1 MKLPCDKRSA
11 SASQVA
17 PMQVDPRQEETQEEP
32 QDSASK
38 VVGTQVSSQ
47 QVPDEVPE
55 STLAT
60 ACPAQEMDLSRFSSQ
75 VVSKPLHLVD
85 IKPIFT
91 EYVEKALLRFKVV
104 TRPWN
109 FNS

>member
-1 MKLPCDKRSA
+1 MKLPGDKRSA
-11 SASQVA
+11 SQVV
-17 PMQVDPRQEETQEEP
+17 PMQVDEEPQEEP

-47 QVPDEVPE
+47 QVPE

-60 ACPAQEMDLSRFSSQ
+60 ACPAQEMDLSCFSSQ
-75 VVSKPLHLVD
+75 VVTKPLHLVD

-91 EYVEKALLRFKVV
+91 EYVEKAFLRFKVV
-104 TRPWN
+104 TSP
-109 FNS
+109 